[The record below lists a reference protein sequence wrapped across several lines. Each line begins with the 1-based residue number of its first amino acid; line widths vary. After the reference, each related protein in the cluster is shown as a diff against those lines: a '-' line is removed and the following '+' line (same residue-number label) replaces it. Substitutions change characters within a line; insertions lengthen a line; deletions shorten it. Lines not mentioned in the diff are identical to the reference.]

1 MERVAIPPSRS
12 PASPPPAGACDCHT
26 HIFGRPSAYPVAHPP
41 HYLLPDADAKRHRQM
56 LDETGL
62 SRAVLVQP
70 APYGDDC
77 GAIIEA
83 IAEAPATLRGIGTAF
98 AGTGQ
103 DHLAALKAA
112 GIVGLRFV
120 HLDLPGGTNRFPG
133 AAGLEDLHD
142 LAPAMAEIG
151 LHAQLWCDAATFAEH
166 RPALAQLGLPIVL
179 EHMARF
185 DTAAG
190 VTGTAFE
197 AVLAALAEGEAWVK
211 LALCRAS
218 QQVPDYPDIRRFHD
232 ALVAANPQ
240 RLLWASDWP
249 HVRLDEARPDVGHL
263 LDLFAEWTGHDAALA
278 QRILVHNPAD
288 LYGFDSPSRQT
299 QGLGQ

>member
-1 MERVAIPPSRS
+1 MERVTVPPGRS
-12 PASPPPAGACDCHT
+12 PASLPPAGACDSHT
-26 HIFGRPSAYPVAHPP
+26 HIFGHPSDYPVAHPP

-77 GAIIEA
+77 RAIIEA
-83 IAEAPATLRGIGTAF
+83 IAGAPARLRGIGTVF
-98 AGTGQ
+98 AGTSH
-103 DHLAALKAA
+103 DHLSRLKAA

-120 HLDLPGGTNRFPG
+120 HLELPGGTNRFPG

-151 LHAQLWCDAATFAEH
+151 LHAQLWCDAATFAVH

-190 VTGTAFE
+190 VTGAAFQ
-197 AVLAALAEGEAWVK
+197 AVLAALADGEVWVK

-218 QQVPDYPDIRRFHD
+218 QQSPGYPDIRPFHD
-232 ALVAANPQ
+232 ALIAANPQ
-240 RLLWASDWP
+240 GLLWASDWP

-278 QRILVHNPAD
+278 QRILVDNPSD
-288 LYGFDSPSRQT
+288 LYGFAPPSRQT